1 MGDAAGL
8 GAGVAVAVGA
18 EAGMAEGV
26 GVGVSVGL
34 GVLVGLAVGVNLGA
48 SVGSGVRTD
57 VAVGSGAAA
66 CLSATS
72 GVGDAVGLGAGLETS
87 ELPPSQPNGIR
98 AASTRGARIHVL
110 NSVDDA
116 RPLVTRH
123 VFEPE
128 KLTLMNACARGTEQ

>member
-1 MGDAAGL
+1 
-8 GAGVAVAVGA
+8 
-18 EAGMAEGV
+18 MAEGV

-34 GVLVGLAVGVNLGA
+34 GAR
-48 SVGSGVRTD
+48 VGSDVRTD
-57 VAVGSGAAA
+57 VGVGLGAAA

-87 ELPPSQPNGIR
+87 ELPPPQANGIR
-98 AASTRGARIHVL
+98 AANTRGARIHVL
-110 NSVDDA
+110 DSVDDA

-128 KLTLMNACARGTEQ
+128 KLTLMNAFARGTEQ